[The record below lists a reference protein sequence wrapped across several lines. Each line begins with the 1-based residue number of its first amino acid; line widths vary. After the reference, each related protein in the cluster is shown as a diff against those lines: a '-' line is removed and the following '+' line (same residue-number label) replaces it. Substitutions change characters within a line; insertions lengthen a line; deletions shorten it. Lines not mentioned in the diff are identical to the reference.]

1 MKFHNKN
8 SLIELGAISENE
20 IKKHLELEKYYG
32 PSRNW
37 NELQNQPR
45 SESIL
50 RDIGWSYIR
59 FHSYTGAIGF
69 KNKIFLKKYLT
80 RF

>member
-8 SLIELGAISENE
+8 SLIELGAIRENE

-45 SESIL
+45 SEFIL
-50 RDIGWSYIR
+50 RDIG
-59 FHSYTGAIGF
+59 
-69 KNKIFLKKYLT
+69 
-80 RF
+80 